1 MLLALA
7 SGLMMFMQPVDPHTL
22 PSCTL
27 ACQHPAFKLQGYRYD
42 NENRTTKLPFA
53 RTGGGDNGDV
63 VHISFTPPFSG
74 VCEVFEVVKA
84 NGLPAAQ
91 HLAERPVQPHVIHL
105 ELALPT
111 DANLQHA
118 GRTPY
123 DQTMIGMDCWH
134 FGDDQHVTYSQF
146 YALPKA
152 NPTAE
157 APVHKDPSAT
167 VTEH

>member
-7 SGLMMFMQPVDPHTL
+7 TGLLMFMQPVDHHKL
-22 PSCTL
+22 PSCTS
-27 ACQHPAFKLQGYRYD
+27 ACQHPTFELHGYRYD

-53 RTGGGDNGDV
+53 RSSGDGNV
-63 VHISFTPPFSG
+63 VHISFTPPFTG

-91 HLAERPVQPHVIHL
+91 RLAERPVQAHVIHL

-111 DANLQHA
+111 DANLEHA

-123 DQTMIGMDCWH
+123 GQTMIGMDCWH
-134 FGDDQHVTYSQF
+134 FGDDQNVTYSRF
-146 YALPKA
+146 YELPKG
-152 NPTAE
+152 NSTADVP
-157 APVHKDPSAT
+157 APKDPTVT

>member
-7 SGLMMFMQPVDPHTL
+7 SGLLMFMQPVDHHKL
-22 PSCTL
+22 PSCTQ
-27 ACQHPAFKLQGYRYD
+27 ACQHPAFSLHGYRFD

-53 RTGGGDNGDV
+53 RSGGGGGEM
-63 VHISFTPPFSG
+63 VHVAFTPPFTG

-91 HLAERPVQPHVIHL
+91 HLAERPVQPHPIHL

-111 DANLQHA
+111 DENLQHA

-123 DQTMIGMDCWH
+123 DQTIIGMDCWH
-134 FGDDQHVTYSQF
+134 FGHDQDVTYSRF

-152 NPTAE
+152 NATAE
-157 APVHKDPSAT
+157 APARKDPT
-167 VTEH
+167 VAVIGR

>member
-7 SGLMMFMQPVDPHTL
+7 SGLLMFMQPVDHHKL

-27 ACQHPAFKLQGYRYD
+27 ACQHPAFELHGYRYD
-42 NENRTTKLPFA
+42 NENHTTKLPFA
-53 RTGGGDNGDV
+53 RRDGDGEM
-63 VHISFTPPFSG
+63 VHISFTPPFAG

-111 DANLQHA
+111 DENLQHA

-123 DQTMIGMDCWH
+123 DRTMIGMDCWH
-134 FGDDQHVTYSQF
+134 FGDDQNVTYSQF

-152 NPTAE
+152 NSTAEVPVQKDPTA
-157 APVHKDPSAT
+157 T
-167 VTEH
+167 VIER

>member
-7 SGLMMFMQPVDPHTL
+7 SGLMMFMQPVDQHKL
-22 PSCTL
+22 PACTL
-27 ACQHPAFKLQGYRYD
+27 ACQHPAFKLHGYRYD
-42 NENRTTKLPFA
+42 NESRTTKLPFA
-53 RTGGGDNGDV
+53 RTSGDGDR
-63 VHISFTPPFSG
+63 VHISFTPPFTG

-105 ELALPT
+105 ELDLPS
-111 DANLQHA
+111 DANLKHA

-123 DQTMIGMDCWH
+123 GQTMIGMDCWH

-146 YALPKA
+146 YALPKV
-152 NPTAE
+152 NPTADV
-157 APVHKDPSAT
+157 PVRKDPTAA
-167 VTEH
+167 VAER

>member
-7 SGLMMFMQPVDPHTL
+7 SGLLMFMQPVDHHRL

-27 ACQHPAFKLQGYRYD
+27 ACQHPAFKLHGYRYD

-53 RTGGGDNGDV
+53 RSEGGGEM

-74 VCEVFEVVKA
+74 VCEVFEVVRA

-111 DANLQHA
+111 DANLAHA
-118 GRTPY
+118 GRTPF

-134 FGDDQHVTYSQF
+134 FGDDQHVTYSRF

-152 NPTAE
+152 NSTAYVPVRKDPTA
-157 APVHKDPSAT
+157 AVGR
-167 VTEH
+167 